1 MLSYKKGSSGGQR
14 RNVYKRGIVTI
25 CGKRS
30 FSFWWIVRK
39 FFAKILPAFLDAFWQ
54 GLILGGF
61 KGILLRKEGGQGQTG
76 PIFLPLTNPRSS
88 GITYKVIQIVG
99 IQSVK
104 AHYTVCIWP
113 FSIAILFFQITIQQI
128 LFREAFS
135 L

>member
-14 RNVYKRGIVTI
+14 QNVYKRGIVTI

-61 KGILLRKEGGQGQTG
+61 KGILPRKEGGQGRTG

-88 GITYKVIQIVG
+88 GITYKAIQIVG

-104 AHYTVCIWP
+104 AHYTVCI
-113 FSIAILFFQITIQQI
+113 
-128 LFREAFS
+128 
-135 L
+135 

>member
-14 RNVYKRGIVTI
+14 QNVYKRGIVTI

-61 KGILLRKEGGQGQTG
+61 KGILPRKEGGQGQMG
-76 PIFLPLTNPRSS
+76 PIFCP
-88 GITYKVIQIVG
+88 
-99 IQSVK
+99 
-104 AHYTVCIWP
+104 
-113 FSIAILFFQITIQQI
+113 
-128 LFREAFS
+128 
-135 L
+135 